1 MELNGPT
8 GVHTSVLTSLDQHT
22 ARRTAKYPLVGLIHR
37 VMLPITFIQRIT
49 SDLSMIK
56 ARNSVL
62 ASRLVEGVGVLC
74 QGTQGEVGPWA
85 ALLARSIRA
94 LILLDFE
101 ILVSLLKDL
110 TTVVSVAFSAMRN
123 SISTGSDIVAW

>member
-1 MELNGPT
+1 
-8 GVHTSVLTSLDQHT
+8 
-22 ARRTAKYPLVGLIHR
+22 
-37 VMLPITFIQRIT
+37 
-49 SDLSMIK
+49 MIK

-74 QGTQGEVGPWA
+74 QGTQGEVGLWA